1 MIFRFFNFDRSRGQ
15 GVHNN
20 NNNNGHFP
28 EGGENQEIQQWRQS
42 APGQGVQETQTWMLW
57 EKVKEGS
64 KISLCTSVA
73 LRAAEPDLPLKL
85 KRGPNKGRGPTT
97 DQNHLYGPRG

>member
-1 MIFRFFNFDRSRGQ
+1 MNVVG
-15 GVHNN
+15 
-20 NNNNGHFP
+20 
-28 EGGENQEIQQWRQS
+28 
-42 APGQGVQETQTWMLW
+42 
-57 EKVKEGS
+57 KVKEGS

>member
-1 MIFRFFNFDRSRGQ
+1 MIFRFFNFDMSRGQ
-15 GVHNN
+15 GFHNNN

-57 EKVKEGS
+57 EKSIWVVLFCPPAYSASPAIGLHTHEWKNA
-64 KISLCTSVA
+64 K
-73 LRAAEPDLPLKL
+73 DF
-85 KRGPNKGRGPTT
+85 
-97 DQNHLYGPRG
+97 